1 MAGRFQAND
10 VKPSWW
16 YFLAVDENLVS
27 WKEIPVELPE
37 QLKANRERLGLSQE
51 DVAHAIFVS
60 RQTMSS
66 WERGKTYPD
75 VQSLL
80 LLSKLFGVSID
91 ELVKG
96 DVVAMK
102 EMISR
107 DALAM
112 ERSSWGAACAV
123 LAGVACMVGWC
134 DIWPDPS
141 FIPHMSCGALVGIGL
156 FIALFSLDLFLA
168 FRIERIKNKH
178 NLVTY
183 KEISA
188 FIDGRD
194 DVAEDGSFGRR
205 HRWLN
210 NMVKLVCGAGFGFI
224 VGFVLTVIVTSLN

>member
-1 MAGRFQAND
+1 MAGCFQAND

-16 YFLAVDENLVS
+16 YFLTVDENLVS

-96 DVVAMK
+96 DVVSMK
-102 EMISR
+102 ETISK
-107 DALAM
+107 DAARM
-112 ERSSWGAACAV
+112 ERLSWASMLLLIIGSVSMIVFVSALDSRMILPRVSDGVLAGFTSFFIFAV
-123 LAGVACMVGWC
+123 LAMICAV
-134 DIWPDPS
+134 
-141 FIPHMSCGALVGIGL
+141 H
-156 FIALFSLDLFLA
+156 
-168 FRIERIKNKH
+168 IEKIKAAH
-178 NLVTY
+178 NLVSY
-183 KEISA
+183 REISA
-188 FIDGRD
+188 FMDGEEVSADKSALGRKHPCSTMRSSLY
-194 DVAEDGSFGRR
+194 VVPVSVLSSGSCSR
-205 HRWLN
+205 L
-210 NMVKLVCGAGFGFI
+210 
-224 VGFVLTVIVTSLN
+224 S

>member
-1 MAGRFQAND
+1 M
-10 VKPSWW
+10 
-16 YFLAVDENLVS
+16 
-27 WKEIPVELPE
+27 ELPR
-37 QLKANRERLGLSQE
+37 QLRANRERLDMSQE
-51 DVAHAIFVS
+51 DVAHAIYVS
-60 RQTMSS
+60 RQTISS
-66 WERGKTYPD
+66 WENGKTYPD

-80 LLSKLFGVSID
+80 LLSQLFGVSID

-96 DVVAMK
+96 DVVTMK

-112 ERSSWGAACAV
+112 ERSSWGAVCAV
-123 LAGVACMVGWC
+123 LAGVACMVSWC

-156 FIALFSLDLFLA
+156 FIVLFSLALFLA

-188 FIDGRD
+188 FMDGRD
-194 DVAEDGSFGRR
+194 DVAEDDSFGRR
-205 HRWLN
+205 HRWLS
-210 NMVKLVCGAGFGFI
+210 NMVKLVCGAGFGLV
-224 VGFVLTVIVTSLN
+224 VGFVLTAIITSLN

>member
-1 MAGRFQAND
+1 M
-10 VKPSWW
+10 
-16 YFLAVDENLVS
+16 
-27 WKEIPVELPE
+27 ELPE
-37 QLKANRERLGLSQE
+37 QFKANRERLDMSQE
-51 DVAHAIFVS
+51 DVAHAIYVS

-66 WERGKTYPD
+66 WENGKTYPD

-80 LLSKLFGVSID
+80 LLSQLFGVSID

-107 DALAM
+107 DVLAM
-112 ERSSWGAACAV
+112 ERASWGAACAV

-141 FIPHMSCGALVGIGL
+141 FIPHISCGALVGVGL
-156 FIALFSLDLFLA
+156 FIALFSLALFLA
-168 FRIERIKNKH
+168 FRIERIKNRH

-188 FIDGRD
+188 FMEGQENIPED
-194 DVAEDGSFGRR
+194 DSFGRK
-205 HRWLN
+205 HKWLN
-210 NMVKLVCGAGFGFI
+210 NMVKLVCGAGFGLV
-224 VGFVLTVIVTSLN
+224 VGFLLTVIVTSLN

>member
-1 MAGRFQAND
+1 M
-10 VKPSWW
+10 
-16 YFLAVDENLVS
+16 
-27 WKEIPVELPE
+27 ELPE

-80 LLSKLFGVSID
+80 LLSQLFGVSID

-112 ERSSWGAACAV
+112 KRSSW
-123 LAGVACMVGWC
+123 
-134 DIWPDPS
+134 
-141 FIPHMSCGALVGIGL
+141 
-156 FIALFSLDLFLA
+156 
-168 FRIERIKNKH
+168 
-178 NLVTY
+178 
-183 KEISA
+183 
-188 FIDGRD
+188 
-194 DVAEDGSFGRR
+194 
-205 HRWLN
+205 
-210 NMVKLVCGAGFGFI
+210 
-224 VGFVLTVIVTSLN
+224 